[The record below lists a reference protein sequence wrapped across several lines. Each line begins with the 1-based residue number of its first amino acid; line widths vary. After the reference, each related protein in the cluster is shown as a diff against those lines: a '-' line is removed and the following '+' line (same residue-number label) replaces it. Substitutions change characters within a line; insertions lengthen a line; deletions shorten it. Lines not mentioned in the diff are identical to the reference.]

1 MDMWLLLGFVQLA
14 YGLHLVNCKSLER
27 KSCIALCILGI
38 IFLVIDGI
46 GFNRMLNNHV
56 ILLMVF
62 YMLSM
67 LMIWILFRESKKR
80 K

>member
-27 KSCIALCILGI
+27 KSGIALCILGI